1 MGGSRRGEGRKA
13 HKKKGMTRGNAS
25 TRIKTRR
32 AVKRNTGGATR
43 GGSHR
48 GKKRRKPVKK
58 KRRTLKRIPRKRKK
72 T

>member
-1 MGGSRRGEGRKA
+1 MGGSRRGEGRKD
-13 HKKKGMTRGNAS
+13 HRKTGMTRGNAS
-25 TRIKTRR
+25 TRMKTRT
-32 AVKRNTGGATR
+32 VKRNTGGATR

-48 GKKRRKPVKK
+48 GKKRKTFLK